1 MRLVARGRRIMR
13 RRNPR
18 SAAFADMR
26 LSLPRFRRLF
36 ATYDP
41 DGDGALDGEALT
53 RLFAENR
60 TDLIGYLGQEIY

>member
-1 MRLVARGRRIMR
+1 MSLSARGRRIVR

-18 SAAFADMR
+18 SAAFAGVR
-26 LSLPRFRRLF
+26 FSLPRFRRLF
-36 ATYDP
+36 ARHDA

-60 TDLIGYLGQEIY
+60 TDLIGYVGREIY